1 VLARRH
7 AKAGASPA
15 AVNDDVA
22 TAACPIAVSTSAVLA
37 TNADASV
44 SSERISASTPIRG
57 EHDDAE
63 VVVTLGEFSFPAPGS
78 PVVSTRDKIS

>member
-1 VLARRH
+1 
-7 AKAGASPA
+7 
-15 AVNDDVA
+15 
-22 TAACPIAVSTSAVLA
+22 LA